1 MANEGKLTV
10 ALDVNI
16 TQELKDE
23 GIARE
28 FVNRIQ
34 NLRKDSGFEVTDKVT
49 VEIEQHPLID
59 AAVER
64 YRDYIAGQTLA
75 KSVNMVERIPHA
87 EAAEVEIDDNVVTRV
102 RVSKI

>member
-1 MANEGKLTV
+1 VATEGKLTV

-34 NLRKDSGFEVTDKVT
+34 NLRKESGFEVTDKIT
-49 VEIEQHPLID
+49 VEIHRHEIINS
-59 AAVER
+59 AVENFSE
-64 YRDYIAGQTLA
+64 YIAAQTLA
-75 KSVNMVERIPHA
+75 KSVTLVDMTNTEGAMY
-87 EAAEVEIDDNVVTRV
+87 VEIDENIHTYI